1 MKPLKLFFEKYTHFF
16 TGLLAHLGI
25 WGPMTIAGMDAAAFG
40 IPMDPVIAAYAWKDR
55 DHLWLVTFYCL
66 SSALASAVG
75 SLAPYWIGRKGG
87 EPLVIKR
94 IGKERLEK
102 MRDRYE
108 SLEFFFVMVPCLL
121 PPGTPMKAIIL
132 AAGTFEMRVPL
143 FFSAVFLG
151 RTLRFALLSYL
162 TIRFGEEILHIAM
175 AAFKQHLM
183 GMLASL
189 ALLLLA
195 IGFYLWSKKKRE
207 EEVERR

>member
-1 MKPLKLFFEKYTHFF
+1 M
-16 TGLLAHLGI
+16 
-25 WGPMTIAGMDAAAFG
+25 
-40 IPMDPVIAAYAWKDR
+40 
-55 DHLWLVTFYCL
+55 
-66 SSALASAVG
+66 
-75 SLAPYWIGRKGG
+75 
-87 EPLVIKR
+87 
-94 IGKERLEK
+94 
-102 MRDRYE
+102 
-108 SLEFFFVMVPCLL
+108 
-121 PPGTPMKAIIL
+121 
-132 AAGTFEMRVPL
+132 
-143 FFSAVFLG
+143 FLG